1 MIDKAVKLI
10 GEREGFDAQNV
21 FRAPSNQVANR
32 FLKEIATA
40 AEIDKTVTFHV
51 SRHTFATHSI
61 TLGIPIEVV
70 SKLLGH
76 TSLKNTMI
84 YAKVVDSAKI
94 TYMDLWNRSDV
105 KRKDAKIEQAEE
117 DVNTILP

>member
-1 MIDKAVKLI
+1 
-10 GEREGFDAQNV
+10 
-21 FRAPSNQVANR
+21 VANR

-40 AEIDKTVTFHV
+40 AKIDKNVTFHV
-51 SRHTFATHSI
+51 SRHTFATNSI

-84 YAKVVDSAKI
+84 YAKVFDGAKI
-94 TYMDLWNRSDV
+94 AYMDLWN
-105 KRKDAKIEQAEE
+105 KQAF
-117 DVNTILP
+117 